1 MQWLVKEEK
10 YFENKIGTE
19 GSLGEMLLLIAIH
32 FHSNQISAI
41 AELICSNL
49 AMKIPIR
56 PNNTTRIKQIFIQE
70 LFTEQ
75 IVAAH
80 AVKVPVTVNL
90 NGNIPGYLPV
100 HCIHQLLKSRA
111 FLKHKVT
118 IKSWIYKQICS
129 CTTPLHPVM
138 PTLIEVFVNTLILPG
153 KLGSGLTHSNIS
165 VEHLH
170 KPLTEEEILQVFHY
184 KNEKYTSSNDM
195 ELEPFV
201 YKETLNKSSL
211 TSQLLLLYYLVLYE
225 DVRQSNMVTI
235 IQSGRNIKHYSAE
248 FLSELPIKYLF
259 QQVQQKQEQYT
270 TLFHP
275 LLRLLITH
283 FPHLSLV
290 DDWIEESKNS
300 KTRSS
305 KAKSSFSK
313 HLNEQQ
319 ILQAFQNIHSNPSKL
334 MHILTVM
341 LEVSPTELWK
351 FSEILIDNFNV
362 VIMSKVPKLI
372 KVLFRKVKKTLNIFK
387 YNYQNPVN
395 FRK

>member
-1 MQWLVKEEK
+1 MQWLVKEET
-10 YFENKIGTE
+10 YFENKIGNE

-41 AELICSNL
+41 AELVCSNL

-80 AVKVPVTVNL
+80 AVKVPVTFNL
-90 NGNIPGYLPV
+90 NANIPGYLPV

-138 PTLIEVFVNTLILPG
+138 PILIEVFVNSLILPG
-153 KLGSGLTHSNIS
+153 KLGSGGNIANVS
-165 VEHLH
+165 IEHLH
-170 KPLTEEEILQVFHY
+170 KPLTEDEILQVFQNKTEKCASNY
-184 KNEKYTSSNDM
+184 KTDIEIDTTTLKD
-195 ELEPFV
+195 FV
-201 YKETLNKSSL
+201 KKSSL

-235 IQSGRNIKHYSAE
+235 IQSGRNLKHYSAE
-248 FLSELPIKYLF
+248 FMSELPIKHLL
-259 QQVQQKQEQYT
+259 QQVQQKQDQYT
-270 TLFHP
+270 SLFHP

-290 DDWIEESKNS
+290 DDWIEESKMSNI
-300 KTRSS
+300 KTYSN
-305 KAKSSFSK
+305 KD
-313 HLNEQQ
+313 LNEKQ
-319 ILQAFQNIHSNPSKL
+319 ILQAFEDIHSNPSKL
-334 MHILTVM
+334 MNILTVM
-341 LEVSPTELWK
+341 SEISPTDLWK
-351 FSEILIDNFNV
+351 FSELFIDNFNV
-362 VIMSKVPKLI
+362 IIMSKVPKLI
-372 KVLFRKVKKTLNIFK
+372 QELYRKVNI
-387 YNYQNPVN
+387 
-395 FRK
+395 